1 MAQVMLN
8 LSRHAEVVVYANAI
22 VCFDDE
28 DGYYRIEDPLDWTIS
43 YKEWMDVSPE
53 A

>member
-1 MAQVMLN
+1 MLN
-8 LSRHAEVVVYANAI
+8 LSAENHLDWSLRCGGLDWYDRAFI
-22 VCFDDE
+22 T
-28 DGYYRIEDPLDWTIS
+28 YDWTIS